1 MCIQLWWYTDNYCH
15 HKFELL
21 LDGNA
26 MTLTLCIPMVQHC
39 PTSHYCST
47 TFSWYWH
54 CTSLLVPCVTMTV
67 LPPLT
72 NVNLPSN
79 KWQNCTYGSQQSNQ
93 WTLIHTAVANTIQST
108 YWQKDCD
115 GVGPIMHAPA
125 SMLLSLHSNMAAGH
139 QEWPFFH
146 HLAMPGIVWCSH
158 TTSPKIPCQSSRS
171 SQPARMR
178 IKKATNCS

>member
-1 MCIQLWWYTDNYCH
+1 MMVYWQLLPPQVLSSSWMEMLWH
-15 HKFELL
+15 
-21 LDGNA
+21 
-26 MTLTLCIPMVQHC
+26 
-39 PTSHYCST
+39 SHYASLWFNT
-47 TFSWYWH
+47 AQPATIVVQLFPDIDSG

-115 GVGPIMHAPA
+115 GVGPIMHVA

-146 HLAMPGIVWCSH
+146 HLAMPGIWCSH
-158 TTSPKIPCQSSRS
+158 TTAI
-171 SQPARMR
+171 SQNPLPRLKV
-178 IKKATNCS
+178 ISTSKNED